1 VTIGT
6 LRGSLANVFM
16 QFGLNKVFVFGSYAR
31 GEETPNSD
39 LDLLIV
45 TDKRFDLEEYGRLEE
60 TLEEVTGKK
69 VDIVF
74 YEYVNPY
81 MKDEIL
87 KEAVSIYE

>member
-1 VTIGT
+1 MTIGT